1 MIEINFATISLMRVN
16 IKHTVSVDSTPDAIL
31 DLILKDCLSSSTL
44 DLRPSTLDFI
54 TPPHPTTLSLKDFG
68 FEQSYIDEALEH
80 ILSLHPSSSQLA
92 AGGSKAIVIYSD
104 YDADGIT
111 GGAILWEAMHSL
123 GFKVHPYIGDRIE
136 EGYGLSSI
144 GIDKIKEKYD
154 PALIITV
161 DHGISGK
168 DQVAYAKSIGID
180 VIVTDHHH
188 RSEER
193 VPTDAKAIF
202 HIPALSGSGVAY
214 YVAKEITARFETL
227 NTVTSSKVEKSQPL
241 HVIPADAGISPLA
254 DKSQNDVTLSLSK
267 GQLSTINSQF
277 MNDYLALASI
287 GTIAD
292 LVPLTGPSRAIAKYG
307 LRALTKTT
315 RPGLLALYKVA
326 GHLGKTIS
334 PYEVGFQI
342 APRINA
348 SGRLDSALD
357 ALRLL
362 CTTSPTRAHE
372 LAEKLNTLNQDRQD
386 MTKRATEEAMQIVEK
401 MRNANGNL
409 PKLLIVYQPSVIA
422 RNANDVAISP
432 STLDLRLSTPE
443 PLAQAWPANPKL
455 ADASEGWHEGIIG
468 LIASKLVEKYYRPV
482 IVLTPTA
489 PPQLSTTSPAL
500 GSQLEAVLK
509 ASARSIS
516 GFHLADFLA
525 RHQKLLL
532 RYGGHAAA
540 AGLSIKGE
548 LLEQFSHEAIADAD
562 SLITTEMLEKTL
574 KVDVDIPLKLAT
586 IELAEKL
593 ETLEPYGMSNPRPVF
608 QSLGIIQEIRS
619 MGKENQHLKL
629 IVTDES
635 RKLSLSLLSFGKAAE
650 YAHLK
655 TGTQVKVV
663 YTLDIN
669 EWQGNRTPQGKVLY
683 LQSNL

>member
-1 MIEINFATISLMRVN
+1 M
-16 IKHTVSVDSTPDAIL
+16 HT
-31 DLILKDCLSSSTL
+31 
-44 DLRPSTLDFI
+44 
-54 TPPHPTTLSLKDFG
+54 
-68 FEQSYIDEALEH
+68 
-80 ILSLHPSSSQLA
+80 
-92 AGGSKAIVIYSD
+92 
-104 YDADGIT
+104 
-111 GGAILWEAMHSL
+111 L
-123 GFKVHPYIGDRIE
+123 GFNVHPYIGDRIE

-168 DQVAYAKSIGID
+168 DQVTYAKSIGID

-214 YVAKEITARFETL
+214 YVAKEITEKLQVEQDKLQAASKIQQEDTLAAR
-227 NTVTSSKVEKSQPL
+227 SS
-241 HVIPADAGISPLA
+241 
-254 DKSQNDVTLSLSK
+254 
-267 GQLSTINSQF
+267 QLSHLFHSDF
-277 MNDYLALASI
+277 LALASI

-307 LRALTKTT
+307 LQALTRTT

-326 GHLGKTIS
+326 GHLGKTIT

-362 CTTSPTRAHE
+362 CTTSATRAHE
-372 LAEKLNTLNQDRQD
+372 LADKLNTLNQDRQD
-386 MTKRATEEAMQIVEK
+386 MTKRATEEAIQIVEK
-401 MRNANGNL
+401 MKDANGTL
-409 PKLLIVYQPSVIA
+409 PKLLIVYQTPPSKDGSFLGEGV
-422 RNANDVAISP
+422 SP
-432 STLDLRLSTPE
+432 SGGTEGVALSTPE
-443 PLAQAWPANPKL
+443 PLAQV
-455 ADASEGWHEGIIG
+455 WHEGIIG

-489 PPQLSTTSPAL
+489 PSSLSTPKHVTSSKPASSVSREEKSQLSQPKADPPLAETASSARSL
-500 GSQLEAVLK
+500 KLEAVLK

-540 AGLSIKGE
+540 AGLSINSE
-548 LLEQFSHEAIADAD
+548 QLEQFSNEAVKDAD

-586 IELAEKL
+586 IELASKL

-608 QSLGIIQEIRS
+608 QSLGIIQEIRT

-629 IVTDES
+629 IIQTPSPRLLAGSFPKEAYSENPSLGRGDHEVGRGVS
-635 RKLSLSLLSFGKAAE
+635 SLSLLAFSKAAE

-655 TGTQVKVV
+655 TGAQVKVV

-669 EWQGNRTPQGKVLY
+669 EWQGNRTTQGKMLY

>member
-1 MIEINFATISLMRVN
+1 MTMKIFATISLMHVN
-16 IKHTVSVDSTPDAIL
+16 IKHTVSSDSTPDAIL
-31 DLILKDCLSSSTL
+31 DLILKERLSSSTL

-68 FEQSYIDEALEH
+68 FEKLYIDVALEY
-80 ILSLHPSSSQLA
+80 ILSLHPSLQLA
-92 AGGSKAIVIYSD
+92 ARSSKSVVVYSD

-214 YVAKEITARFETL
+214 YVAKEIT
-227 NTVTSSKVEKSQPL
+227 EKLQSNKPIA
-241 HVIPADAGISPLA
+241 H
-254 DKSQNDVTLSLSK
+254 NSLSDSE
-267 GQLSTINSQF
+267 GSQLLQLFHSDF
-277 MNDYLALASI
+277 LALASI

-307 LRALTKTT
+307 LQALTKTT

-362 CTTSPTRAHE
+362 CTTSATRAHE
-372 LAEKLNTLNQDRQD
+372 LADKLNTLNQDRQD
-386 MTKRATEEAMQIVEK
+386 MTKRATEEAIQIVEK
-401 MRNANGNL
+401 MKNANGTL

-432 STLDLRLSTPE
+432 STLDLRLSTSE
-443 PLAQAWPANPKL
+443 PLAQV
-455 ADASEGWHEGIIG
+455 WHEGIIG

-482 IVLTPTA
+482 IVLTPSEQIQSNKSQVPNNSQVSNRGSA
-489 PPQLSTTSPAL
+489 R

-540 AGLSIKGE
+540 AGLSISAE
-548 LLEQFSHEAIADAD
+548 QLEQFSNEAVKDAD
-562 SLITTEMLEKTL
+562 SLITAEMLEKTL

-586 IELAEKL
+586 IELASKL

-608 QSLGIIQEIRS
+608 QSSGIIQEIRT

-635 RKLSLSLLSFGKAAE
+635 RKSKVESPRSSLSLLSFNKAAE

-655 TGTQVKVV
+655 TGMQVKVV

-683 LQSNL
+683 LGAKS

>member
-1 MIEINFATISLMRVN
+1 MRVN
-16 IKHTVSVDSTPDAIL
+16 IKHTVSADSTPDAIL
-31 DLILKDCLSSSTL
+31 DLILTDRVSNDHSQLAARSFPDLSR
-44 DLRPSTLDFI
+44 DYI

-68 FEQSYIDEALEH
+68 FEQSYIDAALEH
-80 ILSLHPSSSQLA
+80 ILSLHPNSSQLA

-111 GGAILWEAMHSL
+111 GGAILWEALHTL

-214 YVAKEITARFETL
+214 YVAKEITNKCSISNIQFPNNFLFEL
-227 NTVTSSKVEKSQPL
+227 
-241 HVIPADAGISPLA
+241 
-254 DKSQNDVTLSLSK
+254 
-267 GQLSTINSQF
+267 
-277 MNDYLALASI
+277 DYLALASI

-307 LRALTKTT
+307 LQALTKTT

-362 CTTSPTRAHE
+362 CTTSATRAHE
-372 LAEKLNTLNQDRQD
+372 LADKLNTLNQDRQD
-386 MTKRATEEAMQIVEK
+386 MTKRATEEAIQIVEK
-401 MRNANGNL
+401 MKDADGKL

-422 RNANDVAISP
+422 RNTNDVAISP
-432 STLDLRLSTPE
+432 WTLDLRLSTPE
-443 PLAQAWPANPKL
+443 PLAQV
-455 ADASEGWHEGIIG
+455 WHEGIIG

-482 IVLTPTA
+482 IVLTPSEQISSNKSQVPNNSQVSNRGSA
-489 PPQLSTTSPAL
+489 RS
-500 GSQLEAVLK
+500 SQLEAVLK

-540 AGLSIKGE
+540 AGLSISAE
-548 LLEQFSHEAIADAD
+548 QLEQFSNEAVKDAD
-562 SLITTEMLEKTL
+562 SLITAEMLEKTL

-586 IELAEKL
+586 IELASKL

-608 QSLGIIQEIRS
+608 QSSGTIQEIRT

-629 IVTDES
+629 KLGSDERRAS
-635 RKLSLSLLSFGKAAE
+635 RSQLAARGSTLDLLSFGKAAE

-655 TGTQVKVV
+655 TGMQVQVV

-683 LQSNL
+683 LSEIS